1 MGKKL
6 FSAIQKNDLQAVKA
20 ILDQSPALINC
31 VLKAP
36 PKKYDGQSPLQVALK
51 TACTDMVELL
61 LTYQPDVDFMESES
75 CINEWRAP
83 VIHDAINRAV
93 MCCRWNING
102 PDGLQEF
109 NTKQEADDAFRI
121 LQKILALGADINAKD
136 SYGNACMDRACLQA
150 GQILPKANDSAR
162 ILTDALREDL
172 IRIFALL
179 IVEGADMEYIAPH
192 AFGGKY
198 IEKYGNEPI
207 GELLGSLHMASL
219 RVICR
224 TNIKNTIHERV
235 VSCFQKFNITFL
247 YGDSS
252 EYWKD
257 EDSTEMNFRLSA
269 DFTHGQWEEFFYFLF
284 GTENNL
290 ITSDDFTH
298 CGSPILNETELFGNL
313 FIP

>member
-1 MGKKL
+1 
-6 FSAIQKNDLQAVKA
+6 
-20 ILDQSPALINC
+20 
-31 VLKAP
+31 
-36 PKKYDGQSPLQVALK
+36 
-51 TACTDMVELL
+51 
-61 LTYQPDVDFMESES
+61 
-75 CINEWRAP
+75 
-83 VIHDAINRAV
+83 
-93 MCCRWNING
+93 MCSRWNVNG
-102 PDGLQEF
+102 PDGLREF

-121 LQKILALGADINAKD
+121 LQRIIGLGADVNAKD

-150 GQILPKANDSAR
+150 RQILPRANDPDR

-172 IRIFALL
+172 SRIFALL

-192 AFGGKY
+192 AFGKNY
-198 IEKYGNEPI
+198 IEKYGNEAI
-207 GELLGSLHMASL
+207 GELLGSLHIATL

-224 TNIKNTIHERV
+224 TNAKNAVNERV

-257 EDSTEMNFRLSA
+257 DRCTEITFRLSA
-269 DFTHGQWEEFFYFLF
+269 DLTHGQWAEFFDSVF

-290 ITSDDFTH
+290 VTPEDFTH
-298 CGSPILNETELFGNL
+298 CGTPILNESEIFGNL